1 MRIQKPPKQ
10 HAHGASQIGKADT
23 SAARPIPTSAHAGP
37 SVESR
42 RLTGRLESRPLSVLA
57 TRFYA
62 VAYSEIL
69 EGKLAL
75 SIAERTTAAKTG
87 QLDVCRRSFDAH
99 NFVLRLAIRASKG
112 IRRGVCHRWNHSAS
126 LG

>member
-87 QLDVCRRSFDAH
+87 QLSVVRWRRFNADDSVFRIAA
-99 NFVLRLAIRASKG
+99 LAPENEGR
-112 IRRGVCHRWNHSAS
+112 VV
-126 LG
+126 